1 MDENQL
7 NEMFFNI
14 MNLQQEE
21 RKEIEEYLQSNNLV
35 VLLEQQPKL
44 HISEE
49 TAGKLKLLAEIL
61 LGRPY
66 VHHANK

>member
-14 MNLQQEE
+14 MEVQQED
-21 RKEIEEYLQSNNLV
+21 RNEIEQYLQSNNLV

-44 HISEE
+44 QISEE
-49 TAGKLKLLAEIL
+49 TAGKLKLLAEMIAVREAL
-61 LGRPY
+61 
-66 VHHANK
+66 